1 MGDWYTL
8 DVWFLVQILMND
20 VSNHPAISEM
30 PRNSPALLIEM
41 MRSFSALARTL
52 NLSQAV
58 EELGSTR
65 QTVRRHIAQLE
76 EAMGEQ
82 LFEVQQRRYV
92 LTERGERA
100 LTPAQVLLDQS
111 LVWYRGQFEHVAG
124 MLRFSYKADNGWI
137 YHQQQQPMSVV
148 WSCKSKLLRA
158 ALKAWTASEGQLES
172 EEMAKVRPHIV
183 VYRENADKWI
193 CVEVGEKSFY
203 SAWFGWVRARSSVGR
218 SLNEFPGGDAVASIA
233 DLPFQDV
240 CEGHSVRL
248 DQVLTELPMGG
259 EDGPM
264 RLIAFDRLLM
274 GAQLPDGSPAII
286 SVVDRACEIRISDID
301 PLVLNSVPDEARIDF
316 VD

>member
-1 MGDWYTL
+1 
-8 DVWFLVQILMND
+8 
-20 VSNHPAISEM
+20 
-30 PRNSPALLIEM
+30 
-41 MRSFSALARTL
+41 
-52 NLSQAV
+52 
-58 EELGSTR
+58 
-65 QTVRRHIAQLE
+65 
-76 EAMGEQ
+76 
-82 LFEVQQRRYV
+82 
-92 LTERGERA
+92 
-100 LTPAQVLLDQS
+100 
-111 LVWYRGQFEHVAG
+111 

>member
-1 MGDWYTL
+1 
-8 DVWFLVQILMND
+8 MND

-30 PRNSPALLIEM
+30 PRNSPALLTEM

-124 MLRFSYKADNGWI
+124 MLKFSYKADNGWI

-218 SLNEFPGGDAVASIA
+218 SLN
-233 DLPFQDV
+233 
-240 CEGHSVRL
+240 
-248 DQVLTELPMGG
+248 
-259 EDGPM
+259 
-264 RLIAFDRLLM
+264 DR
-274 GAQLPDGSPAII
+274 I
-286 SVVDRACEIRISDID
+286 
-301 PLVLNSVPDEARIDF
+301 
-316 VD
+316 